1 MEKSS
6 NKSSDLIPM
15 IIASCLGILGAVI
28 LAYSLS
34 INYDVFNLY
43 NIQQDGFNFSAHSR
57 TVADPF
63 FVGMFGLFSL
73 VIGIFI
79 CSFMGFIYYDD
90 FKKHFNKFVVSIP
103 LVFAVFAVFVV
114 NFDTKETTLVR
125 ASNEIY
131 NQIANR
137 YEDKTVFTN
146 SIPAKEFQLALETK
160 NFEALKVFINNPN
173 KIKGLDESDMFNK
186 LLTVQNI
193 SNKSV
198 RDDFNQIYS
207 DRFITREEYKSFKDN
222 AMNSILQTLAADV
235 PTNVGND
242 KLLITN
248 L

>member
-6 NKSSDLIPM
+6 KKSSNLLPM
-15 IIASCLGILGAVI
+15 IITVCLGLLGAVI
-28 LAYSLS
+28 LAYAFS
-34 INYDVFNLY
+34 ISYDAFNSY
-43 NIQQDGFNFSAHSR
+43 NLKQDGFNFNAHSN

-63 FVGMFGLFSL
+63 FIGFFGLATL
-73 VIGIFI
+73 LIGIFL
-79 CSFMGFIYYDD
+79 CFMSGFICYDD
-90 FKKHFNKFVVSIP
+90 FKKHFNKLVVSISFVF
-103 LVFAVFAVFVV
+103 LVFTVFVV
-114 NFDTKETTLVR
+114 NFNTKETALVK

-173 KIKGLDESDMFNK
+173 KIKGLDEADMFNK

-222 AMNSILQTLAADV
+222 AMNSIMQTLAADV
-235 PTNVGND
+235 PVNSGND
-242 KLLITN
+242 KMLITN